1 MTTAILHA
9 GEPHLP
15 MTLDTAGLALG
26 IGLAVVLAVAYDCYR
41 NDWNGGA

>member
-9 GEPHLP
+9 SEPHLP

-26 IGLAVVLAVAYDCYR
+26 IGLAVVLIVAYDYYR
-41 NDWNGGA
+41 TDWSGGV